1 MVAIGGGSQSHNLN
15 DEEARM
21 RKLVKDRKSASRR
34 NRKRATFADVV
45 GDVR

>member
-1 MVAIGGGSQSHNLN
+1 MVAIGGGSQSHNLH

-21 RKLVKDRKSASRR
+21 RKLVSVETQIE
-34 NRKRATFADVV
+34 KRATFADVV